1 MKHEFENWLRANK
14 GYITQPLKYSNTLK
28 TISNHLKKKD
38 ALDIDVYSVTSFDE
52 LLKLKE
58 LYFSYDEFFQKNK
71 RGNNM
76 YSRSL
81 DLYLEFLE
89 SFSGN
94 PQKPVDPEIK
104 DIIADLTLTSLEKE
118 SIILSRRGQGLYR
131 KNVLKVWGKCS
142 ISGYPDSRLLIASHI
157 KPWKRCTSAEKI
169 DRYNGLLLLPT
180 YDKLFDLGYIGF
192 EGDGRIRIS
201 NQVSDPSLL
210 QLNSNIKLKVQKDH
224 VKYLEFHLSHVFKI

>member
-1 MKHEFENWLRANK
+1 MKLEFENWLRATK
-14 GYITQPLKYSNTLK
+14 GYITQPLKYSNTIK
-28 TISNHLKKKD
+28 TISNHLRIKD
-38 ALDIDVYSVTSFDE
+38 GLGHNIYSITNADE
-52 LLKLKE
+52 LLKIKE
-58 LYFSYDEFFQKNK
+58 IYFSFDEFYLKNK

-89 SFSGN
+89 SFSGI
-94 PQKPVDPEIK
+94 PQKMVDPEIEG
-104 DIIADLTLTSLEKE
+104 IITDLTLTELEKE

-131 KNVLKVWGKCS
+131 KNVLKLWGKCS
-142 ISGYPDSRLLIASHI
+142 ISGYPDTRFLIASHI
-157 KPWKRCTSAEKI
+157 KPWKRCTSTEKI

-210 QLNSNIKLKVQKDH
+210 QLNSNIKLKVRKDH
-224 VKYLEFHLSHVFKI
+224 VKYLEFHLSHIFKI